1 MSLFSWFFLTCVFWF
16 ACQVPTI
23 NELEQRM
30 HSLLRARALRL
41 LQRRQQ
47 DVRDQCQDYMTSLY
61 FAPCFLSLVFKQ
73 MIDFQSSFKVS
84 QGLSQEILA
93 CLYWCFPSP
102 CVVDLNIKNVDSVAT
117 SPFFIF
123 FRYVYLCIFILCAFA
138 HWFPNNLLFD
148 MHVLTNT
155 PPLMWSL
162 WPSICACRGS
172 WNYFFW
178 KNIICQEFWIFL
190 FMQMWI
196 WYISSL
202 CSIFS
207 GDMRTLISD

>member
-1 MSLFSWFFLTCVFWF
+1 MPALIQKNWTLRFQSVTNLMSLFSWFFLTCVFWF

-30 HSLLRARALRL
+30 HSLLRARAVRL

-123 FRYVYLCIFILCAFA
+123 SDMFIYVYLFCVHLHIDSLIIF
-138 HWFPNNLLFD
+138 
-148 MHVLTNT
+148 
-155 PPLMWSL
+155 
-162 WPSICACRGS
+162 
-172 WNYFFW
+172 
-178 KNIICQEFWIFL
+178 
-190 FMQMWI
+190 
-196 WYISSL
+196 
-202 CSIFS
+202 FS
-207 GDMRTLISD
+207 TCMYLPIHHL